1 MNALGWQIG
10 AVLIGASALIIGI
23 YIGKLLNTTN
33 KVVEKAYKI
42 VDYNER
48 HIHETIENVA
58 SITTY
63 TEEIISMLSKVT
75 NIMKVFRF
83 VKRK

>member
-1 MNALGWQIG
+1 MDALGWQIG
-10 AVLIGASALIIGI
+10 AVLFGVSVLIIAI
-23 YIGKLLNTTN
+23 YLAKLINSTT

-58 SITTY
+58 AITKS
-63 TEEIISMLSKVT
+63 TEDIVSLASGVSNVT
-75 NIMKVFRF
+75 KVFKF
-83 VKRK
+83 FRK

>member
-1 MNALGWQIG
+1 MNAIGWQIG
-10 AVLIGASALIIGI
+10 AVLFGASALIVAI
-23 YIGKLLNTTN
+23 YASKLLNSAT
-33 KVVEKAYKI
+33 KVVDKVFKI

-58 SITTY
+58 SITKS
-63 TEEIISMLSKVT
+63 TEDIVDMVSRIT
-75 NIMKVFRF
+75 NITKVFKF

>member
-1 MNALGWQIG
+1 MNALGWQVG
-10 AVLIGASALIIGI
+10 AVLIGASALIIAI
-23 YIGKLLNTTN
+23 YISKLLNSAT

-58 SITTY
+58 SITKN
-63 TEEIISMLSKVT
+63 TEEITDVVT
-75 NIMKVFRF
+75 KITSITKVFKFLR
-83 VKRK
+83 R